1 MITLTLPLS
10 LGSESD
16 LLAAYQAAGGK
27 IDGAMDVI
35 ATGTTVNCAGDPPR
49 FPMSGL
55 TALPTSSTTFT
66 KVSLPLLVVSWR
78 CRWLI
83 RSIKA
88 GPRSLLSSA
97 SWVATS
103 LLVPTSLSG
112 TVAPGNEAAFNAVCP
127 EGRLVFLEKYHDA
140 DGKLAVVYLFAYEG
154 RVHLSFSA
162 LNDDEFGPKFHFA
175 VRCTP
180 SSNNT

>member
-1 MITLTLPLS
+1 MAVQVADQEYKGWTP
-10 LGSESD
+10 
-16 LLAAYQAAGGK
+16 
-27 IDGAMDVI
+27 
-35 ATGTTVNCAGDPPR
+35 
-49 FPMSGL
+49 
-55 TALPTSSTTFT
+55 
-66 KVSLPLLVVSWR
+66 LVVIERELGCYELVGAHLAEWY
-78 CRWLI
+78 CR
-83 RSIKA
+83 
-88 GPRSLLSSA
+88 
-97 SWVATS
+97 
-103 LLVPTSLSG
+103 
-112 TVAPGNEAAFNAVCP
+112 PGNEAAFNAVCP